1 MTFLH
6 SLVMN
11 FRNHLNVKAS
21 ITNHATI
28 QSDFAGFEIWDT
40 MVLRSSILYVRKWY
54 TLSISFQNK
63 ILGGWD
69 FLKKMF
75 KWSIYYHTSNV
86 LPCIQLCIAY
96 LNFRIRPVKCDFLW
110 FIFHKGLQPMWHFW
124 RNLLRETLNSV
135 SKRIDLFLSFRD
147 PLLRKFKKRCFF
159 KALSPLKIEFFF
171 HALFHSL
178 RCGGISIMYIG
189 WIGLLFLPIRI

>member
-1 MTFLH
+1 M
-6 SLVMN
+6 
-11 FRNHLNVKAS
+11 
-21 ITNHATI
+21 
-28 QSDFAGFEIWDT
+28 
-40 MVLRSSILYVRKWY
+40 YVRKWY
-54 TLSISFQNK
+54 TLSISFENK

>member
-1 MTFLH
+1 M
-6 SLVMN
+6 
-11 FRNHLNVKAS
+11 
-21 ITNHATI
+21 
-28 QSDFAGFEIWDT
+28 
-40 MVLRSSILYVRKWY
+40 YVRKWY

-110 FIFHKGLQPMWHFW
+110 FIFHKGLQPMWQFLTKPPRRDFKLCFEKKW
-124 RNLLRETLNSV
+124 LIPFLQGPTTSKIQKTL
-135 SKRIDLFLSFRD
+135 F
-147 PLLRKFKKRCFF
+147 FF